1 MDLAEFLLE
10 FLISVYPPH
19 RKERLLHPL
28 GGAYATRSL
37 PEFL

>member
-10 FLISVYPPH
+10 FLVSVSPH
-19 RKERLLHPL
+19 RKERLLHAL

-37 PEFL
+37 PE